1 MSTQDNLVDANELEA
16 ALAHMKQMQND
27 QLTAPPRWGFWTR
40 ICHTKKTIYT
50 ATEVPFSESEFVT
63 KRTNLGGKSLRTSLL
78 SWTQRIEM

>member
-40 ICHTKKTIYT
+40 ICHTKKN
-50 ATEVPFSESEFVT
+50 
-63 KRTNLGGKSLRTSLL
+63 NLHRHQGAVF
-78 SWTQRIEM
+78 QIRICHKNPI

>member
-40 ICHTKKTIYT
+40 ICHTKKQFT
-50 ATEVPFSESEFVT
+50 PPPRCGFSNQNLSQ
-63 KRTNLGGKSLRTSLL
+63 KPNLGGKSLRTSLL